1 MYMYAFSFLE
11 IFLMILMKIKNW
23 KIFEFRNPII
33 LIIFLSGNLFVTQL
47 KNITESKHFDG
58 NQILRILND

>member
-1 MYMYAFSFLE
+1 MYAFSFLE